1 MSAKITQITARGHV
15 KVEFSKEI
23 VITDYFK
30 ERLMAP
36 APTTTTEGRCQEEPI
51 LHMQVL
57 SPDSMTISKN
67 LLGWKVTSVEATG
80 LELDLTFE
88 DPQKVSEGYEP
99 DMLNIF
105 LNLDGLEDTDGLPLA
120 KFYFLKEPFPVQVDR
135 NIAWFTEVMIEAAE
149 ITV

>member
-1 MSAKITQITARGHV
+1 M

-57 SPDSMTISKN
+57 SPDSMTISKK
-67 LLGWKVTSVEATG
+67 LLS
-80 LELDLTFE
+80 
-88 DPQKVSEGYEP
+88 
-99 DMLNIF
+99 
-105 LNLDGLEDTDGLPLA
+105 
-120 KFYFLKEPFPVQVDR
+120 
-135 NIAWFTEVMIEAAE
+135 
-149 ITV
+149 